1 MNLVEAPY
9 RGRLG
14 HELPNAFVKGAVDEQ
29 IGAGDGSA
37 TFVVEGRPFAK
48 NSRRIEVDVSVGTGH
63 PACPFPRSCCFGP
76 LCCAGR
82 RDFSALEVAGAMA
95 KGEGWRRPGLDCRLA
110 RLVSNLPSLFP
121 SALDWAQRN
130 CFGGMRAR

>member
-14 HELPNAFVKGAVDEQ
+14 HELPNALVKGTVDEQ

-37 TFVVEGRPFAK
+37 TFIVEGRPFAK
-48 NSRRIEVDVSVGTGH
+48 NSRRIEINVSIGTGH
-63 PACPFPRSCCFGP
+63 RARAFPPILLLRYPLRCTGP
-76 LCCAGR
+76 

-95 KGEGWRRPGLDCRLA
+95 KGEGRLRPGLA
-110 RLVSNLPSLFP
+110 RLVSNLTSFP
-121 SALDWAQRN
+121 SAPQRH